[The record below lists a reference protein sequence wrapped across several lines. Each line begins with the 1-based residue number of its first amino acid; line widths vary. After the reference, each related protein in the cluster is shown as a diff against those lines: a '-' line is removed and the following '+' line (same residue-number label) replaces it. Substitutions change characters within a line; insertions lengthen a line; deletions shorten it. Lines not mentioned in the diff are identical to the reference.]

1 MEIISANE
9 RLNADYGAKVML
21 LGEPGIGK
29 TTQLLS
35 LNQERTLFLNIES
48 GDLSVRNFKGKT
60 LEPRDWQDCKD
71 ISVLLGGPDPA
82 VTVSTGSYSQEHYD
96 RVAAKYP
103 DFAKEIQDGNLY
115 DTLFVDSISV
125 ASRLCYKW
133 AEQQPDA
140 QTKGGTIN
148 TMKVYGHL
156 RVELV
161 SWCTHLQH
169 IKNKNVIF
177 VGILDKKKDE
187 ADRDYYEIQ
196 LDGSAR
202 NIIPGIVDEQLCYIT
217 IPDPNQDPN
226 QPKQMIRKFVC
237 NRDNIW
243 DLPAK
248 DRSGK
253 LELLEEAH
261 LGNVL
266 VKITNNK
273 QYTNQER

>member
-1 MEIISANE
+1 
-9 RLNADYGAKVML
+9 
-21 LGEPGIGK
+21 
-29 TTQLLS
+29 
-35 LNQERTLFLNIES
+35 
-48 GDLSVRNFKGKT
+48 
-60 LEPRDWQDCKD
+60 
-71 ISVLLGGPDPA
+71 
-82 VTVSTGSYSQEHYD
+82 
-96 RVAAKYP
+96 
-103 DFAKEIQDGNLY
+103 
-115 DTLFVDSISV
+115 
-125 ASRLCYKW
+125 
-133 AEQQPDA
+133 
-140 QTKGGTIN
+140 
-148 TMKVYGHL
+148 MKVYGHL

-266 VKITNNK
+266 VKITDNK

>member
-71 ISVLLGGPDPA
+71 IAVLLGGPDPA
-82 VTVSTGSYSQEHYD
+82 VTVSTGSYSQDHYK

-161 SWCTHLQH
+161 TWCTHLQH

-177 VGILDKKKDE
+177 K
-187 ADRDYYEIQ
+187 
-196 LDGSAR
+196 
-202 NIIPGIVDEQLCYIT
+202 
-217 IPDPNQDPN
+217 
-226 QPKQMIRKFVC
+226 
-237 NRDNIW
+237 
-243 DLPAK
+243 
-248 DRSGK
+248 
-253 LELLEEAH
+253 
-261 LGNVL
+261 
-266 VKITNNK
+266 
-273 QYTNQER
+273 